1 MPSCPSFL
9 SKWSIKNRLLLL
21 LFAVL
26 QMMGRAGRPQYD
38 DHGVAC
44 VLVHDIKKDFYKKFL
59 YEPFPV
65 ESSLLDVL
73 PEHLNAEIV
82 AGTIC
87 SKQDAIDYLTWTF
100 FFRRLL
106 QNPAYYGLEQ
116 LEPTDVNHYLTSLIH
131 RSLSVLEAASCL
143 EIEDE
148 GGRVAPTSLGRIA
161 SYYYLSY
168 HTLQLFRDRLG
179 HETKL
184 EDLLSILSDAHEYNE
199 LPVRHNED
207 LLNAEL
213 AKKCLL
219 PVNPYTYDSSH
230 TKAHLLFQSHFSRL
244 SLPCADYVTDTK
256 SVLDQAI
263 RILQAMMDVA
273 AEGGWL
279 ATTLRIQQLL
289 QMVIQAMWIEDPAI
303 LMLPHF
309 DSFILPVLRSSQEP
323 LTFLP
328 VLQKAFVVDYAKMC
342 NLLATDF
349 SPDQIQEVRQVLSN
363 LPVIDIAMSVR
374 FGTTSV
380 PLSIIPN
387 CGLQETVWID
397 VPADQECLLDVTFT
411 RQSLFEVTPVATGGA
426 RPKKSA
432 SLQSLGGGAG
442 GQGNNPS
449 GRSNRTVYAP
459 KFPKPK
465 DEGWFL
471 TLGSIEKQELLAMK
485 RVTLPRVKC
494 SQQLS
499 FTTPARLGRMMLTLY
514 FMSDSYLGLDQQ
526 YNVHLNV
533 CKAKPKGFDDDYE
546 TNNDF

>member
-1 MPSCPSFL
+1 
-9 SKWSIKNRLLLL
+9 
-21 LFAVL
+21 
-26 QMMGRAGRPQYD
+26 MMGRAGRPQYD

-44 VLVHDIKKDFYKKFL
+44 VFVHDIKKDFYKKFL

-82 AGTIC
+82 AGTVS
-87 SKQDAIDYLTWTF
+87 SKQDAIDYLTWTY

-116 LEPTDVNHYLTSLIH
+116 LEPTDVNHYMTSLIH

-143 EIEDE
+143 EILDED
-148 GGRVAPTSLGRIA
+148 GGRVEPTSLGRIA

-168 HTLQLFRDRLG
+168 RTLELFRDRL
-179 HETKL
+179 HHDTSL
-184 EDLLSILSDAHEYNE
+184 EELLSTLSDAHEYSE

-213 AKKCLL
+213 AKSCLF
-219 PVNPYTYDSSH
+219 PVNPYSYDSSH
-230 TKAHLLFQSHFSRL
+230 TKAHLLFQAHFSRL

-256 SVLDQAI
+256 SVLDQSI

-289 QMVIQAMWIEDPAI
+289 QMVIQAIWIDEPAVLI
-303 LMLPHF
+303 LPHF
-309 DSFILPVLRSSQEP
+309 DPVLLPVLRSGQEQ
-323 LTFLP
+323 LTVLP
-328 VLQKAFVVDYAKMC
+328 VLQKAFDEDYGKLSQ
-342 NLLATDF
+342 LLSRDL
-349 SPDQIQEVRQVLSN
+349 SPDQIQEVRQVVKN
-363 LPVIDIAMSVR
+363 LPVIDVALSMRWS
-374 FGTTSV
+374 TDSV
-380 PLSIIPN
+380 PLCVLPN
-387 CGLQETVWID
+387 CGPQEADWID
-397 VPADQECLLDVTFT
+397 VPADQECLLDITFT
-411 RQSLFEVTPVATGGA
+411 RQNSTSEDRNSVITGGA

-432 SLQSLGGGAG
+432 ASSSANPGQNSQS
-442 GQGNNPS
+442 S
-449 GRSNRTVYAP
+449 GRNNRMVYAP

-465 DEGWFL
+465 DEGWLL
-471 TLGSIEKQELLAMK
+471 TLGSIEKQEVLAMK
-485 RVTLPRVKC
+485 RVTLPRVQC

-514 FMSDSYLGLDQQ
+514 FMSDSYVGLDQQ
-526 YNVHLNV
+526 YNVYLNV
-533 CKAKPKGFDDDYE
+533 CSACAQSEDDRDIYG
-546 TNNDF
+546 NKL